1 LLAVGGSA
9 AALLTG
15 EPLFAI
21 AAWTFASLPIVYLIV
36 AAVRGKLAR
45 AAGAGVAAGLALIVS
60 SSTVIAL
67 TSCGQRLEPGADL
80 SGCDLTE
87 LELAGLDLSGSN
99 MAEAN
104 LSGVDLR
111 RTNLNRSDLSRAD
124 LRAAT
129 LDGAFLRETKLDGA
143 DLRDLDLTRA
153 IFHPASLAGAVLDG
167 ADLSDAELVS
177 VSLVGA
183 SARGADLSGADLSGT
198 DLSDADLERATL
210 DGALLVGA
218 TGLDDEEL
226 AVALSVTVETLG
238 GTLSEREIRLEA
250 RQDILAAL
258 GTACGGGGVPE
269 ASTYPQGDFHPMVI
283 LDERGQVG
291 EDTDEATRLGW
302 EPMAARFAQLVACV
316 SEEEDVQVE
325 HCPYTLEGGGA
336 ASITRVRHHRD
347 IRVVEASGG
356 RTVFDG
362 TLEGSNPQECPLF
375 HSFSNLNQ
383 NETLSG
389 SSIGFSKVES
399 EIAGFVS

>member
-1 LLAVGGSA
+1 
-9 AALLTG
+9 
-15 EPLFAI
+15 
-21 AAWTFASLPIVYLIV
+21 
-36 AAVRGKLAR
+36 
-45 AAGAGVAAGLALIVS
+45 
-60 SSTVIAL
+60 VIAL

-87 LELAGLDLSGSN
+87 LALAGLDLSGSN
-99 MAEAN
+99 MTEAN

-124 LRAAT
+124 LRGAT

-143 DLRDLDLTRA
+143 DLRDLDLTRSV
-153 IFHPASLAGAVLDG
+153 FHPVSLAGTVLDG
-167 ADLSDAELVS
+167 ADLGGSELVS

-183 SARGADLSGADLSGT
+183 SARGTDLSGANLSAA
-198 DLSDADLERATL
+198 DLSDAALEGATL
-210 DGALLVGA
+210 DGAILIGA
-218 TGLDDEEL
+218 TGLDDQTL
-226 AVALSVTVETLG
+226 AAALDVTVETLG

-258 GTACGGGGVPE
+258 GTACGGGTVPE
-269 ASTYPQGDFHPMVI
+269 ASTYPQGDFHTMVI

-291 EDTDEATRLGW
+291 ADTDQALGLGW
-302 EPMAARFAQLVACV
+302 EPMAVRFAQLVACV

-336 ASITRVRHHRD
+336 ASITRVRHQRD
-347 IRVVEASGG
+347 IRVVEASAG
-356 RTVFDG
+356 RMVFDR

-383 NETLSG
+383 NEMLEGSGIEFNKVRDELSR
-389 SSIGFSKVES
+389 FVE
-399 EIAGFVS
+399 

>member
-1 LLAVGGSA
+1 MLAVGGSA
-9 AALLTG
+9 AALLIG

-60 SSTVIAL
+60 ASTVIAL
-67 TSCGQRLEPGADL
+67 TSCAQRLEPGADL

-87 LELAGLDLSGSN
+87 LALAGLDLSGSN
-99 MAEAN
+99 MTEAN
-104 LSGVDLR
+104 LSGADLR

-124 LRAAT
+124 LRDAMM
-129 LDGAFLRETKLDGA
+129 DGAFLRETKLDGA

-153 IFHPASLAGAVLDG
+153 IFHPVSLTGAMLDG
-167 ADLSDAELVS
+167 ANLSDAELVS
-177 VSLVGA
+177 VSLVDA
-183 SARGADLSGADLSGT
+183 SARGANLSGVNLSEADLSDT
-198 DLSDADLERATL
+198 ALEGATL

-218 TGLDDEEL
+218 TGLGDDVL
-226 AVALSVTVETLG
+226 AQALGVAPEALG

-283 LDERGQVG
+283 LDERGRVG
-291 EDTDEATRLGW
+291 VDTDEATRLGW
-302 EPMAARFAQLVACV
+302 EPMAVRFAQLVACV

-336 ASITRVRHHRD
+336 ASITRVRNQRD
-347 IRVVEASGG
+347 VRVAEASGG
-356 RTVFDG
+356 RTVFDR

-375 HSFSNLNQ
+375 HQFSGFNQ